1 MKDHFSNRYIL
12 KTLAFLLIMIGVL
25 FFLFPQ
31 PWPYVKGAIFGGL
44 ISVLMFKLLYLTIKK
59 SVEMES
65 GKAQAYATTQYILRY
80 LIYGV
85 TIFVAAKAN
94 YLNLWTTLLGLF
106 SIKYVIWLNNLYE
119 IFREKRE
126 EEKNERNHRTS
137 G

>member
-1 MKDHFSNRYIL
+1 MKDHFSNGYIL
-12 KTLAFLLIMIGVL
+12 KTLAFLLIMIGGL